1 MCLFY
6 VRNISFECIIVKLG
20 TILYQYKIVY
30 FTVAANWEG
39 ETETQ
44 PEKAEMPEEKK
55 IETTDDGG
63 GEDEGIEELSE
74 EEDDEE
80 EDEGG
85 TTSVVKPKKI
95 IQEQESG
102 EKKDHVNVVF
112 IGHVGQYI

>member
-1 MCLFY
+1 MP
-6 VRNISFECIIVKLG
+6 SCIIVKLG

-74 EEDDEE
+74 EEESAE

-95 IQEQESG
+95 IQEHESG

-112 IGHVGQYI
+112 IGHVGQYV